1 MKILGNLK
9 FGDVIKISIDRKFR
23 KFVESISNINFRNLE
38 INEINYIS
46 YHYLGYKGFLNSDVM
61 ILNIKIY
68 KAAPLLTIA
77 RLIGNFVDAY
87 WPNYLCIPT
96 AAPPLPSP
104 LEFLDFAHFSPSPP
118 LPPSSPLI
126 SPRNA
131 KFLRSKNES
140 YESFLF
146 LFSLSSFLRDKEYLL
161 FLSNSS
167 ARRCRLFSR
176 VYFNRV

>member
-146 LFSLSSFLRDKEYLL
+146 LFFPFFFPSRQGIFIIFIQLECSQVSSLLSCLL
-161 FLSNSS
+161 
-167 ARRCRLFSR
+167 
-176 VYFNRV
+176 